1 MRYFLL
7 FIGYIKITFNQ
18 QSRKKKR
25 YNYYMNYNSL
35 THKKKRNAPKL
46 NNKDANNNDNHI
58 KLILNVNM
66 NYNYEKK
73 SEIIS
78 LIIYCFISLI
88 FFPPKI
94 INIYQAV
101 F

>member
-46 NNKDANNNDNHI
+46 NNKDANNNDN
-58 KLILNVNM
+58 
-66 NYNYEKK
+66 
-73 SEIIS
+73 
-78 LIIYCFISLI
+78 
-88 FFPPKI
+88 
-94 INIYQAV
+94 
-101 F
+101 